1 MISWAIFKMSLA
13 IWATPTLVRICSGV
27 PLSFRLGP
35 VPRRLVW
42 NSAGLQWSV
51 WNGPWPQGKSSPF
64 TIWFGGF
71 GRHMEAYIYKFTEI
85 HDFPT
90 NPNVIRLTLKIR
102 DGRCDGRFFRGCCGE
117 SKMFWVIFPWF
128 PSFQVFYL
136 SGSGRCGMTIQ
147 ENIILAGHGFSYLI
161 SFDLSGMY
169 TYICIYIYNNIYI
182 YVNINAYV
190 CIYIYTYIYVCI
202 YINICM

>member
-35 VPRRLVW
+35 VPRRRLVW

-71 GRHMEAYIYKFTEI
+71 GRHMETYIYKFTEI

-117 SKMFWVIFPWF
+117 SKMFWVIFPHDF
-128 PSFQVFYL
+128 PVSKFSIFLGQVVAAWL
-136 SGSGRCGMTIQ
+136 SRKTSSSLVMVFHI
-147 ENIILAGHGFSYLI
+147 SYHLI
-161 SFDLSGMY
+161 SLGCIH
-169 TYICIYIYNNIYI
+169 TYAYIYITIYIY
-182 YVNINAYV
+182 
-190 CIYIYTYIYVCI
+190 
-202 YINICM
+202 M

>member
-1 MISWAIFKMSLA
+1 MSLA

-35 VPRRLVW
+35 VPRRRLVW

-71 GRHMEAYIYKFTEI
+71 GRHMEAYSGIWFGGFGKIITIHIYKSTEI

-90 NPNVIRLTLKIR
+90 NPNVIRLTLKFR
-102 DGRCDGRFFRGCCGE
+102 AGRCDGRFFHGCFSGNPKCFGW
-117 SKMFWVIFPWF
+117 SFPIISQF
-128 PSFQVFYL
+128 PSFLSFWVRSLRHDYPGKHHPRWSWFIISHIIWYL
-136 SGSGRCGMTIQ
+136 W
-147 ENIILAGHGFSYLI
+147 
-161 SFDLSGMY
+161 DV
-169 TYICIYIYNNIYI
+169 YIH
-182 YVNINAYV
+182 
-190 CIYIYTYIYVCI
+190 
-202 YINICM
+202 ICM